1 MSAQLD
7 LLNPPC
13 RLPKENT
20 QHHKLL
26 MAFERGERL
35 TTLEAALQYGVM
47 ALSQRCGDLRRMGW
61 PILSETVETAGG
73 ARVSRYWMQK

>member
-7 LLNPPC
+7 LLC
-13 RLPKENT
+13 KVPKEGT

-26 MAFERGERL
+26 LAFQRGESL

-61 PILSETVETAGG
+61 PIISETVETANG
-73 ARVSRYWMQK
+73 AKVSRYRL